1 MLQLQLP
8 THSGGAGTVTRT
20 APQWQLPVT
29 AILLPPIRLPHPAG
43 AT

>member
-1 MLQLQLP
+1 MLQLQLA
-8 THSGGAGTVTRT
+8 THSGALGTAIRT

-29 AILLPPIRLPHPAG
+29 DILLPPIRLPHPAG